1 MLFRITLANGRGNY
15 VYRSDDGS
23 VSIIAGSQESEILIK
38 SRYAFDN
45 MEVYNNIKTA
55 GDKSRNGR
63 RK

>member
-1 MLFRITLANGRGNY
+1 M
-15 VYRSDDGS
+15 YRSDDGS